1 MRSTSSN
8 RFRVEVEL
16 DEKELRRVNLALRS
30 LGEREGPL
38 AMRRAFRKWTNAG
51 KKTMAAL
58 APYGRT
64 SSTEKVRGQAR
75 PNPHIRD
82 AVTAKVKGWRKGQI
96 LWAAIGIR
104 EIPRSYATPHW
115 YSRWVEFGH
124 ALKRAPSPEMMAMRR
139 ARGAIRRREVR
150 AAVTVGKVPGQFFMT
165 RTLKTISPMIVP
177 MLDVEIEKGIRK
189 LQRAGGGA

>member
-30 LGEREGPL
+30 LGDREGPL
-38 AMRRAFRKWTNAG
+38 AMRRAFRKWTNLG
-51 KKTMAAL
+51 KKTMSAL
-58 APYGRT
+58 APYGRN

-82 AVTAKVKGWRKGQI
+82 AVSAKVKGWRKGQI

-124 ALKRAPSPEMMAMRR
+124 ALKRAPSSEIMAMRR

-150 AAVTVGKVPGQFFMT
+150 AAVTVGKVPGRYFMT
-165 RTLKTISPMIVP
+165 RTLQAVSPQLIP
-177 MLDVEIEKGIRK
+177 MLNAEIDKEAEKIYGRP
-189 LQRAGGGA
+189 G